1 MLKNREGK
9 DLMRQF
15 PRRPRFGVRLPS
27 ILKLELRWFNRYHLL
42 NLTVYTRIAKQ
53 IYNRTLKTLN
63 VASTPCSLIQGESS
77 PSIVV
82 DRPPIPAPLLN
93 NPQFFKPSARL
104 ISTTTNRTRIL
115 PFNITESATR
125 LMKTSSS
132 QSPSLSWKLMKQ
144 FVQKTP
150 NTNQSWRTKP
160 QRFYSRKNLSQ
171 ASTRTGFPNH
181 GFEPYHL

>member
-1 MLKNREGK
+1 MQKIKEDRV
-9 DLMRQF
+9 LMRQF

-53 IYNRTLKTLN
+53 VNNRTPNVLN
-63 VASTPCSLIQGESS
+63 DASYPCSLIQDESR

-82 DRPPIPAPLLN
+82 ARPPIPAPLLKN
-93 NPQFFKPSARL
+93 LSFFKPSARL
-104 ISTTTNRTRIL
+104 ISTTTNRTRNL

-132 QSPSLSWKLMKQ
+132 QSPSLSWKLMKK
-144 FVQKTP
+144 FVQKPP

-160 QRFYSRKNLSQ
+160 
-171 ASTRTGFPNH
+171 
-181 GFEPYHL
+181 